1 MNAVMQAMRNHRS
14 IRRFTAE
21 PIAPE
26 TLRELIRSGQSA
38 PSSSFIQAY
47 SVIRVSNPEHRARI
61 ADAAGGQPWIREA
74 AEFLVYCADLY
85 RINHLCE
92 QQGLGTLAGRTE
104 HFLAASVDVAL
115 MAQNVLL
122 AAESIGLGG
131 VFIGGIRND
140 PALVSELLGL
150 PERVYPVF
158 GMCLGYPAQAIE
170 VKPRLPVEVVLH
182 EGHYQTA
189 QVPEQVAAYDAAI
202 RDYYQSRSSNR
213 KVSDWSAQTAA
224 AVQKK
229 QREHMLAFL
238 QARGF
243 LKC

>member
-14 IRRFTAE
+14 IRKFTPE

-26 TLRELIRSGQSA
+26 TLQALIRSGQAA

-61 ADAAGGQPWIREA
+61 SEVAGGQPWIREA

-85 RINHLCE
+85 RINYLCE
-92 QQGLGTLAGRTE
+92 QQGMGTLTGRTE

-140 PALVSELLGL
+140 PARVSELLEL

-158 GMCLGYPAQAIE
+158 GMCLGHPAQEIE
-170 VKPRLPVEVVLH
+170 VKPRLPVEVILH
-182 EGHYQTA
+182 EGRYQ
-189 QVPEQVAAYDAAI
+189 QERVPAQVAAYDAAMA
-202 RDYYQSRSSNR
+202 DYYQARSSNR
-213 KVSDWSAQTAA
+213 KLSDWSAQTAA
-224 AVQKK
+224 AIQKK
-229 QREHMLAFL
+229 QREHMLSFL